1 MPSRFL
7 INEITTPYKFIRKD
21 ISLNLDDKTYN
32 DFYNEFHNF
41 FFQKKFSNTAFII
54 LDKIINGDPSVTS
67 EERVYLRNSLQ
78 RTFDQ
83 KDEYD
88 LQGQIGEN
96 LLPFFYQKETIP
108 IENEYGPKGLS
119 SKEPGI
125 DYIVF
130 FEEKNG
136 SFDYK
141 FIVWEIKT
149 TQNEVS
155 TRVSEI
161 NEFFNCNGSF
171 DENIDSSIREI
182 QQDNNITNINFKKF
196 ITNLSLYIINNESCF
211 NIGGCIISSKTNCT
225 KDTFKSF
232 QERRVELSK
241 DQRHVI
247 IIIFEELEKL
257 ITSLKENSWNK
268 L

>member
-1 MPSRFL
+1 MPWKFT
-7 INEITTPYKFIRKD
+7 INEVSTPYKFIRKD
-21 ISLNLDDKTYN
+21 ITLSLDDNTYSE
-32 DFYNEFHNF
+32 FYDEFHKF
-41 FFQKKFSNTAFII
+41 FFDKKITNTAFSLLERII
-54 LDKIINGDPSVTS
+54 AGDPAITI
-67 EERVYLRNSLQ
+67 EERNYLRNSLK

-96 LLPFFYQKETIP
+96 LLPFYYRKESIP
-108 IENEYGPKGLS
+108 IVNEYGPKGLS

-155 TRVSEI
+155 SRVSEI
-161 NEFFNCNGSF
+161 NKFFDHNGSF

-182 QQDNNITNINFKKF
+182 QQDQNITNTSFKDF
-196 ITNLSLYIINNESCF
+196 ITNLSVYVLRNDTCF
-211 NIGGCIISSKTNCT
+211 NIGGCIVSSQSNCT

-232 QERRVELSK
+232 QEKRAELSK
-241 DQRHVI
+241 DQRFVK
-247 IIIFEELEKL
+247 IIIFNELKNL
-257 ITSLKENSWNK
+257 VSLLMDNSWNK